1 MQLHLT
7 QSELH
12 NNPLIISKMKQETVQ
27 KLLSMLTNYA
37 EHMTEVDP
45 KDALDRVRHL
55 LLMANNHAFKPI
67 SNMEEAEMVAN
78 TVMCL
83 NDASEEAMEEAFM
96 IKVQAVASGDE
107 ELIKKIEYLWDV
119 I

>member
-1 MQLHLT
+1 
-7 QSELH
+7 
-12 NNPLIISKMKQETVQ
+12 
-27 KLLSMLTNYA
+27 MLTNYA
-37 EHMTEVDP
+37 EHMTDVDP
-45 KDALDRVRHL
+45 KDALDKVRYL

-67 SNMEEAEMVAN
+67 SKMEGAKMMAD
-78 TVMCL
+78 TIMCL

>member
-1 MQLHLT
+1 
-7 QSELH
+7 
-12 NNPLIISKMKQETVQ
+12 MKQENLQ

-37 EHMTEVDP
+37 EHMVEVDP

-55 LLMANNHAFKPI
+55 LLLANNHAFKPL
-67 SNMEEAEMVAN
+67 SDTEKANMVDN

-96 IKVQAVASGDE
+96 IKVQTVVSDDE

>member
-1 MQLHLT
+1 MQLHLN
-7 QSELH
+7 QSELP

-27 KLLSMLTNYA
+27 KLLAMLAGYT
-37 EHMTEVDP
+37 EHMTKVEP

-55 LLMANNHAFKPI
+55 LLLASNHAFKSP
-67 SNMEEAEMVAN
+67 SDTEKAGMVDN

-83 NDASEEAMEEAFM
+83 NAASEEAMEEAFM
-96 IKVQAVASGDE
+96 IKVRAVVSGDE
-107 ELIKKIEYLWDV
+107 ELIEKIEYLWDV